1 MKASSEP
8 LSGRRKAAILM
19 VLLGDELASEVYKG
33 LPKEEVRSITREISE
48 LKEVPAAVSAEVLRE
63 YFERNRSKE
72 YSVEGGEEYAGK
84 ILSKAFGADS
94 ARALMSE
101 TPSPQ
106 QLAETH
112 LAELQK
118 ADPVQLARLVESEH
132 PQTIAL
138 VVAHLP
144 AKNARGFFLALPS
157 ATRAQVVTRLA
168 QMQQFSPESVSRI
181 AAALYARLNAAA
193 QQKRQKYSGI
203 QAVADLLNNVD
214 KTASN
219 EMLETIEQH
228 NAELAT
234 AIRNQMFVF
243 EDFLEIPETGLR
255 ELLGQIDKKQLATAL
270 KGASEDL
277 RNHFFKCMSSRAV
290 EMLKEDMEALGP
302 LRARDV
308 QSGQQEIVNLARRLE
323 SDGKLVLKSDG
334 EESYVL

>member
-1 MKASSEP
+1 MAGLSEARELTDQTTADATMGVAKANIDT
-8 LSGRRKAAILM
+8 LNFL
-19 VLLGDELASEVYKG
+19 
-33 LPKEEVRSITREISE
+33 
-48 LKEVPAAVSAEVLRE
+48 
-63 YFERNRSKE
+63 
-72 YSVEGGEEYAGK
+72 
-84 ILSKAFGADS
+84 FGAQ
-94 ARALMSE
+94 RL
-101 TPSPQ
+101 
-106 QLAETH
+106 LFAE
-112 LAELQK
+112 
-118 ADPVQLARLVESEH
+118 
-132 PQTIAL
+132 
-138 VVAHLP
+138 
-144 AKNARGFFLALPS
+144 FL
-157 ATRAQVVTRLA
+157 
-168 QMQQFSPESVSRI
+168 F
-181 AAALYARLNAAA
+181 
-193 QQKRQKYSGI
+193 
-203 QAVADLLNNVD
+203 
-214 KTASN
+214 ASN

-308 QSGQQEIVNLARRLE
+308 QSGQQEIVSLARRLE

>member
-1 MKASSEP
+1 
-8 LSGRRKAAILM
+8 M

-33 LPKEEVRSITREISE
+33 LPKDEVRSITREISE
-48 LKEVPAAVSAEVLRE
+48 LKEVPPAMAAEVLRE
-63 YFERNRSKE
+63 YFERSRSKE
-72 YSVEGGEEYAGK
+72 YSVEGGEEYATK
-84 ILSKAFGADS
+84 ILSKAFGVDS

-101 TPSPQ
+101 VPSPQ

-118 ADPVQLARLVESEH
+118 ADPVQLARLMESEH

-138 VVAHLP
+138 VVAHLS
-144 AKNARGFFLALPS
+144 AKNARGVFLALPA

-168 QMQQFSPESVSRI
+168 QMQQFSPDSLSRI
-181 AAALYARLNAAA
+181 ATALYSRLSAAA

-219 EMLETIEQH
+219 EMLEAIEQH

-255 ELLGQIDKKQLATAL
+255 ELLGQIDKKQLAIAL

-302 LRARDV
+302 LRAREV
-308 QSGQQEIVNLARRLE
+308 QSGQQEIVSLARRLE
-323 SDGKLVLKSDG
+323 GDGKLVLKADG